1 MSNGEICRWAWDKS
15 REYRGVIWA
24 VALLT
29 FLVEL
34 PQITLGLLELLKGW
48 NLPFGWEIPFQWVG
62 TMAGFGLT
70 GVILGLALEQET
82 SPGKVFL
89 PFSRDYFKRAALLAL
104 FLTVVTALI
113 RIVPNRII
121 FQGQEGMKAAL
132 TQIEM
137 TEDEGA
143 WNSLFGEYMK
153 ASDRVSKGEMI
164 NNIIS
169 IVLEVVFFP
178 LPYLLFLSQEEKT
191 IKLLQENMW
200 NLSYNLFWIL
210 GIQVRTIGPFIL
222 VVLFAVFFLNNTF
235 IAVALVGIGF
245 FLWYPWATL
254 ALARSAAEVLGKGPR
269 DPWWART

>member
-24 VALLT
+24 AALLT

-121 FQGQEGMKAAL
+121 FQGQEGIKAAL

-210 GIQVRTIGPFIL
+210 GILFRTTGPFIL
-222 VVLFAVFFLNNTF
+222 VVLFAGFFLNNAF
-235 IAVALVGIGF
+235 IVLALVGIGF

>member
-24 VALLT
+24 AALLT

-121 FQGQEGMKAAL
+121 SQGQEGMKAAL

-153 ASDRVSKGEMI
+153 ASDRVSKGEML

-178 LPYLLFLSQEEKT
+178 TSLSALFVPGGKNHKAAAGEYVEP
-191 IKLLQENMW
+191 LLQ
-200 NLSYNLFWIL
+200 
-210 GIQVRTIGPFIL
+210 PFL
-222 VVLFAVFFLNNTF
+222 DFGNSGQNHRAFYFGGAVCRIF
-235 IAVALVGIGF
+235 
-245 FLWYPWATL
+245 P
-254 ALARSAAEVLGKGPR
+254 
-269 DPWWART
+269 

>member
-24 VALLT
+24 AALLT

-70 GVILGLALEQET
+70 GVILGLALET

-113 RIVPNRII
+113 RIVHNRII

-222 VVLFAVFFLNNTF
+222 VVLFAGFFLNNTF
-235 IAVALVGIGF
+235 IALAIVGIGF

>member
-24 VALLT
+24 AALLT

-121 FQGQEGMKAAL
+121 FQGQEGIKAAL

-143 WNSLFGEYMK
+143 WNFLFGEYMK

-178 LPYLLFLSQEEKT
+178 LPYLLSQEEKT

-210 GIQVRTIGPFIL
+210 GILFRTTGPFIL
-222 VVLFAVFFLNNTF
+222 VVLFAGFFLNNAF
-235 IAVALVGIGF
+235 IVLALVGIGF

>member
-24 VALLT
+24 AALLT

-210 GIQVRTIGPFIL
+210 GILFRTTGPFIL
-222 VVLFAVFFLNNTF
+222 VVLFAGFFLNNAF
-235 IAVALVGIGF
+235 IVLALVGIGF

>member
-24 VALLT
+24 AALLT

-121 FQGQEGMKAAL
+121 FQGQEGIKAAL

-143 WNSLFGEYMK
+143 WNFLFGEYMK

-210 GIQVRTIGPFIL
+210 GILFRTTGPFIL
-222 VVLFAVFFLNNTF
+222 AALFAGFFLNNTF
-235 IAVALVGIGF
+235 IALAIVGIGL

>member
-24 VALLT
+24 AALLT

-121 FQGQEGMKAAL
+121 FQGQEGIKAAL

-143 WNSLFGEYMK
+143 WNFLFGEYMK

-210 GIQVRTIGPFIL
+210 GILFRTTGPFIL
-222 VVLFAVFFLNNTF
+222 VVLFAGFFLNNAF
-235 IAVALVGIGF
+235 IVLALVGIGF

-254 ALARSAAEVLGKGPR
+254 ALAREAAEVLGKGPR